1 MKLRI
6 KEHVPKCV
14 ENFVT
19 NKIKKTTTAIR
30 NAAKRSA
37 IAEHLIN
44 NPTCAQK
51 YSESN
56 FKILRQC
63 WNSFELVKLE
73 AILIH
78 LNKPDLCKQKEFD
91 YIVSLFN

>member
-1 MKLRI
+1 M
-6 KEHVPKCV
+6 

-19 NKIKKTTTAIR
+19 NKTKKTTTALR

-37 IAEHLIN
+37 IAEHLID
-44 NPTCAQK
+44 NPASAVK
-51 YSESN
+51 YNESN
-56 FKILRQC
+56 FKILRQSL
-63 WNSFELVKLE
+63 NSFELVKLE